1 MPNANLMME
10 GANNFAQGMG
20 KVVGAYG
27 TRKQSKAEVDR
38 TQEAY
43 GLSRDAYFDY
53 DMSNP
58 FSGMQSN
65 WANATV
71 NLEANRF
78 EEQSN
83 QSDFAT
89 AMAALGGSSTG
100 AAAVNATAMLQLRG
114 RQVAQRATRI
124 GAQESAI
131 QRGMAQGQDRMDLMG
146 AQADFK
152 IQAANLDRL
161 GTAFGMDQAAYAAAS
176 NAEMNRKQ
184 MLYTGYGEA
193 IAGGLEVA
201 AGFLPY

>member
-1 MPNANLMME
+1 M
-10 GANNFAQGMG
+10 GGTSNFAQGAG
-20 KVVGAYG
+20 KIGGAWG
-27 TRKQSKAEVDR
+27 TAKQSKAEVGR

-43 GLSRDAYFDY
+43 DVSRDAYFDY

-89 AMAALGGSSTG
+89 AIAALQAGGTG
-100 AAAVNATAMLQLRG
+100 AAAVNATSMLNLRG

-152 IQAANLDRL
+152 IQASNLDRL

-184 MLYTGYGEA
+184 MLYTGWGEVV
-193 IAGGLEVA
+193 AGGLEVT
-201 AGFLPY
+201 AGLI

>member
-1 MPNANLMME
+1 MPNANLITS
-10 GANNFAQGMG
+10 GGSNFAQGAG
-20 KVVGAYG
+20 KIGGAWG
-27 TRKQSKAEVDR
+27 TAKKSKAEVDR

-43 GLSRDAYFDY
+43 GISRDAYFDY

-89 AMAALGGSSTG
+89 AMAALGGSGTG

-146 AQADFK
+146 AQTDFK

-184 MLYTGYGEA
+184 MLYTGWGEVV
-193 IAGGLEVA
+193 AGGLEVT
-201 AGFLPY
+201 AGLI

>member
-1 MPNANLMME
+1 MPNANLIM
-10 GANNFAQGMG
+10 GGTSNFAQGAG
-20 KVVGAYG
+20 KIGGAWG
-27 TRKQSKAEVDR
+27 TAKQSKAEVGR

-43 GLSRDAYFDY
+43 DVSRDAYFDY

-89 AMAALGGSSTG
+89 AIAALQAGGTG
-100 AAAVNATAMLQLRG
+100 AAAVNATSMLNLRG

-152 IQAANLDRL
+152 IQASNLDRL

-184 MLYTGYGEA
+184 MLYTGWGEVV
-193 IAGGLEVA
+193 AGGLEVT
-201 AGFLPY
+201 AGLI